1 MQDDGTTTEEEE
13 EEEEEEGTTTRPM
26 PIRVKVMQNGDC
38 GSSERPS
45 VGFSMSWTK
54 MTPSPLAAAAD
65 DDGGGIGSSGND
77 TDARSRSSGRTT
89 LLLPHLPAAEERRDE
104 LQSSLAQGWGTW
116 YQPNI
121 LSITKLP
128 EGAVVGIE
136 LCRISTSVCLTQ
148 AVPDGRFRHYDASA
162 RVDLHAWDR
171 SYAQFYVGPRGGP
184 EDVSTFVNA
193 NVSIEL
199 GASGET
205 NEDLVVLVTPVAC
218 DGGLDCTDYELRLR
232 GRYAWS
238 RAGQVRSFATSE
250 GAGIE
255 FSSAGLGAFNITII
269 NHNGIGE
276 EDPNSA
282 IIIPLLKG
290 GIEFGTNVSN
300 GRKHLGNARA
310 RELARIEESFGS
322 KSEVAKAIQAAVMWT
337 CIYTPV
343 ENGPLMTVSRSWG
356 HSAPSGLDWTYVL
369 YEWDTFFA
377 SLLAGLG
384 DKRIAYS
391 NLFQVVKS
399 KTSAGFIPNFYF
411 GGTSSQDRTEPPVGA
426 KVLLEIY
433 RKFRDDW
440 VVELAFDDLL
450 DWHRWFKHHRWL
462 RKFGLIALGSWNQ
475 QQERTGMGDPGND
488 MQSARLESGLDNSPM
503 YDGDFF
509 DNSTTHLMEL
519 ADVGM
524 SSLFVQEA
532 FALSEL
538 ANAIGRP
545 EASSLRKTGEMVAK
559 NIKMYLWDDDSG
571 VYTNRFSNTSF
582 HRVISPTSF
591 YSMQSFAPSDPQV
604 ARMAKEWLLNS
615 SRFCLR
621 KDTKFDLSRDCFW
634 GLPSI
639 SADDPTYLKPGVW
652 NYWRGFTWGPMA
664 MLTYW
669 SLQNYAYLQ
678 PVQHAK
684 KALCGQ
690 MENMMM
696 KQWVD
701 NRIICE
707 NYDPRKEFGGQCGG
721 TATPFYHWG
730 ALIGFIGLVEDG
742 HWGGTETPLSSSR
755 IFLHLND
762 SAIV

>member
-1 MQDDGTTTEEEE
+1 
-13 EEEEEEGTTTRPM
+13 
-26 PIRVKVMQNGDC
+26 
-38 GSSERPS
+38 
-45 VGFSMSWTK
+45 
-54 MTPSPLAAAAD
+54 MTPSPLAAPAD

-77 TDARSRSSGRTT
+77 TDARSRSSARTT
-89 LLLPHLPAAEERRDE
+89 LLLPDLPAAEERRDK

-171 SYAQFYVGPRGGP
+171 SYAQFYVGPRGVP

-199 GASGET
+199 GSSGET

-218 DGGLDCTDYELRLR
+218 DGGLDCTDYELRLQ

-255 FSSAGLGAFNITII
+255 FSSAGLGAFNMTI

-282 IIIPLLKG
+282 IIIPLLKE

-310 RELARIEESFGS
+310 RELARIEEMFGS
-322 KSEVAKAIQAAVMWT
+322 KSEVAKAIEAAVMWT

-356 HSAPSGLDWTYVL
+356 HSVPSGLDWTYVL

-411 GGTSSQDRTEPPVGA
+411 GGTSSQDRTELPVGA

-433 RKFRDDW
+433 QKFRDD
-440 VVELAFDDLL
+440 
-450 DWHRWFKHHRWL
+450 
-462 RKFGLIALGSWNQ
+462 
-475 QQERTGMGDPGND
+475 
-488 MQSARLESGLDNSPM
+488 
-503 YDGDFF
+503 
-509 DNSTTHLMEL
+509 
-519 ADVGM
+519 
-524 SSLFVQEA
+524 
-532 FALSEL
+532 
-538 ANAIGRP
+538 
-545 EASSLRKTGEMVAK
+545 
-559 NIKMYLWDDDSG
+559 
-571 VYTNRFSNTSF
+571 
-582 HRVISPTSF
+582 
-591 YSMQSFAPSDPQV
+591 
-604 ARMAKEWLLNS
+604 
-615 SRFCLR
+615 
-621 KDTKFDLSRDCFW
+621 
-634 GLPSI
+634 
-639 SADDPTYLKPGVW
+639 
-652 NYWRGFTWGPMA
+652 
-664 MLTYW
+664 
-669 SLQNYAYLQ
+669 
-678 PVQHAK
+678 
-684 KALCGQ
+684 
-690 MENMMM
+690 
-696 KQWVD
+696 
-701 NRIICE
+701 
-707 NYDPRKEFGGQCGG
+707 
-721 TATPFYHWG
+721 
-730 ALIGFIGLVEDG
+730 
-742 HWGGTETPLSSSR
+742 
-755 IFLHLND
+755 
-762 SAIV
+762 